1 MARADAALQGCW
13 GSSRI
18 HPGLKSMRRTKC
30 AAGNSLCSRCCCC
43 FFSHITSDHPSAK
56 KKKKKRREDPGPS
69 CPSLWGFAVLL
80 EKEATSRGHTIYG
93 DGDPIEYCERRPPG
107 TSQRMLALF
116 FPKGEIEAW
125 REVASPKLEAIGA
138 QCVSCSAEL

>member
-1 MARADAALQGCW
+1 MQQEIPFALAAAAAFSLTSHLIILLQ
-13 GSSRI
+13 
-18 HPGLKSMRRTKC
+18 
-30 AAGNSLCSRCCCC
+30 
-43 FFSHITSDHPSAK
+43 
-56 KKKKKRREDPGPS
+56 KKKKKREDLGPS

>member
-1 MARADAALQGCW
+1 VQQEIPFALAAAAAFSLISHLIILLQ
-13 GSSRI
+13 
-18 HPGLKSMRRTKC
+18 
-30 AAGNSLCSRCCCC
+30 
-43 FFSHITSDHPSAK
+43 K
-56 KKKKKRREDPGPS
+56 KKREDPGPA
-69 CPSLWGFAVLL
+69 CPSLWGFAVLQ

>member
-1 MARADAALQGCW
+1 MQQEIPFALAAAAAFSLISHLIILQQ
-13 GSSRI
+13 
-18 HPGLKSMRRTKC
+18 
-30 AAGNSLCSRCCCC
+30 
-43 FFSHITSDHPSAK
+43 K
-56 KKKKKRREDPGPS
+56 KKKREDPGPS